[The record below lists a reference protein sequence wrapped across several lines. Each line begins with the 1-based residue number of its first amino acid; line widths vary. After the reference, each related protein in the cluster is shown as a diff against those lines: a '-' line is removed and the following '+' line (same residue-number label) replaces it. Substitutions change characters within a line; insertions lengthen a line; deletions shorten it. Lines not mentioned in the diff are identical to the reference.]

1 MIKRD
6 WNHPS
11 IIMWGVR
18 INESR
23 DDHELYTE
31 TNKLARQLDSTRPTT
46 GIRCIT
52 GSEMLED
59 VYGMNDFIYD
69 GGK

>member
-1 MIKRD
+1 
-6 WNHPS
+6 
-11 IIMWGVR
+11 MWGVR

-52 GSEMLED
+52 GSEMSKMYMDERF
-59 VYGMNDFIYD
+59 YI
-69 GGK
+69 